1 MMVVSTDQW
10 CPEFGSSYC
19 HSLCLSKCK
28 WDNNHMFLDI
38 ICIYFL
44 LLCKVLNT
52 KSCLSKFATK
62 LMFHWEPIIILYFLY
77 LCFLQLVHGD
87 IKSNPRTRHSKNHLP
102 SFCHWKLN
110 SLPAH
115 SFAKMLLLKACNV
128 LYISKLLCLSETY
141 RDSSIPSDHN
151 SLDLES
157 YKLFCTDHPYIKLNQ
172 VEIVFTIRNLC
183 QLG

>member
-1 MMVVSTDQW
+1 MVVSTDQW

-87 IKSNPRTRHSKNHLP
+87 IKSNPRRRDI
-102 SFCHWKLN
+102 
-110 SLPAH
+110 
-115 SFAKMLLLKACNV
+115 AKIIYHHFV
-128 LYISKLLCLSETY
+128 TG
-141 RDSSIPSDHN
+141 
-151 SLDLES
+151 
-157 YKLFCTDHPYIKLNQ
+157 
-172 VEIVFTIRNLC
+172 NLIAYQHIALQRC
-183 QLG
+183 YF